1 VKDLLD
7 RRRAWSD
14 AVNARDIDAYA
25 DIVAE
30 DVVWIPPSGDAI
42 VGRAAFRRWL
52 EPFFGAFEYDYG
64 ASNPRYVDAGDWIVE
79 RSDFESRI
87 TPVAGGSTM
96 SHPGSYL
103 VIWRRDADGLWRID
117 RYVDDGPLQEATPTT

>member
-42 VGRAAFRRWL
+42 VGRAETVRR
-52 EPFFGAFEYDYG
+52 
-64 ASNPRYVDAGDWIVE
+64 
-79 RSDFESRI
+79 
-87 TPVAGGSTM
+87 
-96 SHPGSYL
+96 HPHQWFQFHRVWDS
-103 VIWRRDADGLWRID
+103 
-117 RYVDDGPLQEATPTT
+117 AT